1 MEKMAIMG
9 CGQTTYSPSMSCV
22 NNFEPPNTIS
32 AKTLWLHV
40 STFCH
45 NFSCWAIKASP
56 LVMGV
61 STCAGFQWEFA
72 LQLLVNMKQ
81 LGFLANSGRGLGSL
95 SGSLVL
101 IQCQDFMG
109 ISKGCMRPRRTW
121 INVTY
126 MKQQMQGSGIFYPF
140 TVSHIFGSFLI
151 HSYRTGG
158 TTSITLLWP
167 SDLQRW
173 SINIHDP
180 AVRCH
185 RRELACL
192 QWFVCCFGRSKE
204 WHWVTVF
211 TSIDHTGQFKRKW
224 RCPHLRTRKVISSQN
239 FWGFLESFFAG
250 FNCWWLTSCSSW

>member
-1 MEKMAIMG
+1 MLSCCLNRSDCQLRNVITWNSTISSCEKGHLNFRHKKAKLRDGKDGHYGMRSDNI
-9 CGQTTYSPSMSCV
+9 PSMSCV
-22 NNFEPPNTIS
+22 KHFEPPNTIS

-45 NFSCWAIKASP
+45 NFSCWAKKTSP

-121 INVTY
+121 I
-126 MKQQMQGSGIFYPF
+126 K
-140 TVSHIFGSFLI
+140 
-151 HSYRTGG
+151 
-158 TTSITLLWP
+158 
-167 SDLQRW
+167 
-173 SINIHDP
+173 
-180 AVRCH
+180 
-185 RRELACL
+185 
-192 QWFVCCFGRSKE
+192 
-204 WHWVTVF
+204 
-211 TSIDHTGQFKRKW
+211 
-224 RCPHLRTRKVISSQN
+224 
-239 FWGFLESFFAG
+239 
-250 FNCWWLTSCSSW
+250 